1 MSGGEFTS
9 PPRKTRAGV
18 QGGATQH
25 PLAQIEEETR
35 RLRELRMV
43 VDLTC
48 NVLMQGGLPRGEAEE
63 LVAAARR
70 RALELFPDKEATY
83 ELILA
88 PRFARLLR
96 EFARQEKRDSAPFP
110 PRF

>member
-1 MSGGEFTS
+1 MSEGADGE
-9 PPRKTRAGV
+9 AI
-18 QGGATQH
+18 A
-25 PLAQIEEETR
+25 EEAL
-35 RLRELRMV
+35 RLRHLRMV

-48 NVLMQGGLPRGEAEE
+48 NVIMQGRLSPEEAAD

-88 PRFARLLR
+88 PRFARLVR
-96 EFARQEKRDSAPFP
+96 EFASPEKRTASARFR

>member
-1 MSGGEFTS
+1 MSEE
-9 PPRKTRAGV
+9 AGAP
-18 QGGATQH
+18 GSES
-25 PLAQIEEETR
+25 IDEETR
-35 RLRELRMV
+35 RLRQLRMV

-48 NVLMQGGLPRGEAEE
+48 NVIMQGKLGREEAEE

-96 EFARQEKRDSAPFP
+96 EFAPPAPTSKVVTFP
-110 PRF
+110 GR

>member
-1 MSGGEFTS
+1 MSMSVFDAE
-9 PPRKTRAGV
+9 RAAAV
-18 QGGATQH
+18 A
-25 PLAQIEEETR
+25 EEGR
-35 RLRELRMV
+35 RLRQLRMV

-48 NVLMQGGLPRGEAEE
+48 NVLMQGRLPRAEAEE

-96 EFARQEKRDSAPFP
+96 EFAPQEKHAPAPFRT
-110 PRF
+110 RF